1 MKEISV
7 YVVRTGFRENLAG
20 AFVSKDAAVEHIAG
34 RIRENSGAH
43 PEVKLEGGHRIS
55 VPDDWTRDGTPRSVY
70 ALLQYIHEASVGTI
84 LGFHETFDE
93 AREAMETRSRFFP
106 ELGKN
111 FVPRLE
117 IVSTELHAYVES

>member
-1 MKEISV
+1 MKDISV

-20 AFVSKDAAVEHIAG
+20 AFVSKDAAIEHIAG
-34 RIRENSGAH
+34 RIRENSGTH
-43 PEVKLEGGHRIS
+43 PEVKLEGGYRIS
-55 VPDDWTRDGTPRSVY
+55 VPDSWTSDGTPRFVY
-70 ALLQYIHEASVGTI
+70 ALLQHIHEASAGTI

-117 IVSTELHAYVES
+117 IVPTELHAYAES

>member
-7 YVVRTGFRENLAG
+7 YIVLTGPWENLAG
-20 AFVSKDAAVEHIAG
+20 AFVSKDAAIEHIAG

-55 VPDDWTRDGTPRSVY
+55 VPDDWTRDETPRSVY
-70 ALLQYIHEASVGTI
+70 ALLQHIHEASVGTI
-84 LGFHETFDE
+84 LGFHITYDE

-106 ELGKN
+106 EMGEN
-111 FVPRLE
+111 FVPRLK
-117 IVSTELHAYVES
+117 IVSTELHAYAES